1 MLGNRSVKQIL
12 NAVVSRQHYIALAN
26 MARLYPRFCQNFIR
40 YISGS
45 GTYPYEA
52 EVRSPVGIVKPRLYS
67 HHDLLTVNEIFC
79 RLDYP
84 AEADL
89 KVVVDIGSN
98 IGISALYF
106 LSRNAVSKCYL
117 FEPDARNV
125 VKLEQNLAAFT
136 GRYVLSQ
143 KAVSSSAG
151 KVEFGIEPTGRYG
164 GIGVKSETIV
174 TVDCLEINDVLR
186 GILATEEYIDILK
199 IDTEGTEIS
208 TVEAIQPDV
217 LKRIKRIFIEAAP
230 ESLLHPDL
238 FTQRQYGSI
247 YQMFRK

>member
-1 MLGNRSVKQIL
+1 MLGNRSLKQIF
-12 NAVVSRQHYIALAN
+12 NAVISKQHYIALVN
-26 MARLYPRFCQNFIR
+26 MARLYPRFCRNFIR

-45 GTYPYEA
+45 GTYPYEV
-52 EVRSPVGIVKPRLYS
+52 EVRSPVGMMKPKLYS

-84 AEADL
+84 APDDL
-89 KVVVDIGSN
+89 KVVVDLGSN

-125 VKLEQNLAAFT
+125 VKLEQNLAAFA
-136 GRYVLSQ
+136 GRYILSQ

-164 GIGVKSETIV
+164 GIGVKTETVV

-186 GILATEEYIDILK
+186 GILATEPYIDILK

-208 TVEAIQPDV
+208 TVQAIQPDV
-217 LKRIKRIFIEAAP
+217 LKKINRIFIEAAP
-230 ESLLHPDL
+230 DAPLHPDL
-238 FTQRQYGSI
+238 FSQRQYGSI